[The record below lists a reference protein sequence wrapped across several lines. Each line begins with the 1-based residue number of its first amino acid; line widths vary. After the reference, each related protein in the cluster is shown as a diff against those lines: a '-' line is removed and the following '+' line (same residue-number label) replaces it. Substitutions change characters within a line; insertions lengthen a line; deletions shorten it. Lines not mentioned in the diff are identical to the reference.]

1 MKKVNLGPILKWSP
15 SLSLN
20 GERVFCLEHQSDVS
34 SHSGEWSLYVQ
45 FPISFATAHGPWR
58 FALSLFKSDQ
68 LWRASAALVRR
79 VRVLDKMDTWQHA
92 LDERVW
98 RQAALVK
105 VSDAVDELVRAT
117 GASARDKKR
126 MNLFRVLS
134 SELAARGVE
143 VDAEDL
149 LRTASLHLGPSED
162 WSSSRLEQ
170 LRAQLNVPC
179 PELAPGTDPADWIRA
194 LGPSNL
200 SFVPDG
206 KYPSSLKS
214 GALVDVRALAL
225 STLRQKRALVP
236 VEGLQFTL
244 SRNFLPIDL
253 DTQQLG

>member
-1 MKKVNLGPILKWSP
+1 
-15 SLSLN
+15 
-20 GERVFCLEHQSDVS
+20 
-34 SHSGEWSLYVQ
+34 
-45 FPISFATAHGPWR
+45 
-58 FALSLFKSDQ
+58 
-68 LWRASAALVRR
+68 
-79 VRVLDKMDTWQHA
+79 MDTWQRD
-92 LDERVW
+92 LDERVR

-143 VDAEDL
+143 ADAEDL

-170 LRAQLNVPC
+170 LRAQLNVSC